1 MIYSQ
6 IFSQILYF
14 PSTIFIYIESKIYF
28 LKIINIF
35 ENNIISVEPSPG
47 SMVSIKEGS
56 LFVLFATLRSLK
68 TIGLFVK
75 LLVSLESS

>member
-6 IFSQILYF
+6 IFSQIRYF
-14 PSTIFIYIESKIYF
+14 PSTNFLYIESKIFF

-35 ENNIISVEPSPG
+35 ENNIIRVEPSPS

-68 TIGLFVK
+68 R
-75 LLVSLESS
+75 